1 MLLEEIA
8 LTLQNGN
15 CKKVKELVNQAIE
28 EKVPVQDILEK
39 GLIAGMD
46 VIGEKFKK
54 NEIFIPEVLIAARA
68 MNQALEIIKP
78 LLKESGVKEKGRACI
93 GTVQGDLH
101 DIGKNLVKIMLESKG
116 FEVID
121 LGTDVSPE
129 AFVKAAVEHDCS
141 IIGCSALLTTT
152 RPVMEDVVKAVEKA
166 GLKGKVRVMIGGAA
180 VSDDFR
186 EQIGA
191 DKYTTDAASAADAAL
206 AYLA

>member
-8 LTLQNGN
+8 STLQTGN
-15 CKKVKELVNQAIE
+15 CRKVKELVNQAIE
-28 EKVPVQDILEK
+28 EKIPVRDILEK

-68 MNQALEIIKP
+68 MNQALEIVKP

-129 AFVKAAVEHDCS
+129 AFVKAAIENDCS

-152 RPVMEDVVKAVEKA
+152 RPVMQDVVKAVEAA
-166 GLKGKVRVMIGGAA
+166 GLKDKVKVMIGGAA
-180 VSDDFR
+180 VSDEFR

-191 DKYTTDAASAADAAL
+191 DRYTTDAATAADAAL

>member
-8 LTLQNGN
+8 STLQTGN
-15 CKKVKELVNQAIE
+15 CRKVKELVNQAIE
-28 EKVPVQDILEK
+28 EKIPVRDILEK

-68 MNQALEIIKP
+68 MNQALEIVKP

-129 AFVKAAVEHDCS
+129 TFVKAAIENDCS

-152 RPVMEDVVKAVEKA
+152 RPVMQDVVKAVEAA
-166 GLKGKVRVMIGGAA
+166 GLKDKVKVMIGGAA

-191 DKYTTDAASAADAAL
+191 DRYTTDAATAADAAL
-206 AYLA
+206 AYIA